1 MENNNTQNKARRFK
15 VVITDLREDKVL
27 MDVTTN
33 AAIVTTASP
42 FDNLA
47 NEDRDGYTQG
57 AHYFN
62 SKAQDILHCAQSTIE
77 GISKLM
83 AENKELGLMFNIWLM
98 AKQAEQS
105 NHSEDEEEDE
115 DNE

>member
-1 MENNNTQNKARRFK
+1 MENNNTQNKARKFK
-15 VVITDLREDKVL
+15 VVVTDLQEDKVL

-33 AAIVTTASP
+33 AAIVTAASS

-57 AHYFN
+57 AHYFS
-62 SKAQDILHCAQSTIE
+62 SKARDILHCVQSTVD
-77 GISKLM
+77 GIIKLM

-98 AKQAEQS
+98 AKQAEQP
-105 NHSEDEEEDE
+105 NHSEYEEEDE